1 MKIKKY
7 IVYEELKYG
16 NIKPVYSSYSLIVA
30 KHQRKRFEQVYKKK
44 YKIMVRLK

>member
-7 IVYEELKYG
+7 TLYEEIGYSQ
-16 NIKPVYSSYSLIVA
+16 IKPVYSSYNLAVIR
-30 KHQRKRFEQVYKKK
+30 HQRKRFEQVYKKK